1 MTAKNPPQLKL
12 LDFIDAATLERLQ
25 DSLSAVA
32 QVSVSFLDPQ
42 GRPII
47 PPACTSEFCRLI
59 RQSHSGRNACH
70 TGDVEAAR
78 LAQASETPQQHTCHA
93 GLIRH
98 VAPITV
104 DGRRLGSII
113 IADLLPEPLPPH
125 TVRQLAKRHGIDPH
139 RLAAAAAAITLWSH
153 RRITAAAEF
162 LQFLANALARL
173 CHQEHQ
179 IHLRTD
185 ELGALYQA
193 AGLLAGAGDLQET
206 LDRIADTVC
215 RVMKAKA
222 SSIRLLD
229 EQTGEL
235 TIKAVANLSSEYLDK
250 GPVTVAENPIDADAI
265 AGNLVYVGDSRKDP
279 RVRYPAQARS
289 EGLVSALIAG
299 MLYRNRPVGV
309 MRIYMGT
316 VYQFTDFEQ
325 SLLKALASQA
335 ATAVVNARLYQ
346 DALAAERYQR
356 QLQYAAQ
363 IQRRMIPQNPPI
375 HAHLQFGTVYDPVME
390 VSGDFYDFIKLGEGH
405 LGITIADVVGKG
417 VPASLMMASL
427 RSALRT
433 YAEGIYDLAQVMAR
447 ANRHLYRDTL
457 TGEFATAFYGVVAP
471 DARRLTYC
479 NAGHD
484 PPLLFRDGRFETLEV
499 GGTALGIL
507 PNEQYDK
514 GLLHLRPGDILV
526 FYTDGLTEAM
536 NFQDQQFTT
545 ARLRKSILRY
555 QHLDAQQLAH
565 QLLWDVRRFIGLAD
579 RTDDITIVTVKVLS

>member
-1 MTAKNPPQLKL
+1 MTANNAPQLKL
-12 LDFIDAATLERLQ
+12 LDFIDAATLERVQ
-25 DSLSAVA
+25 DSLSAMA

-42 GRPII
+42 GQPII

-59 RQSHSGRNACH
+59 RQSPSGRRACH
-70 TGDVEAAR
+70 AGNVEAAR

-93 GLIRH
+93 GLIRYL
-98 VAPITV
+98 APITV
-104 DGRRLGSII
+104 DGRRLGSIV
-113 IADLLPEPLPPH
+113 IADLLPQPLPPR
-125 TVRQLAKRHGIDPH
+125 TVRELAKRHGIDPD
-139 RLAAAAAAITLWSH
+139 RLAAAAAAIPLWSQ
-153 RRITAAAEF
+153 RRMTAAAEF

-179 IHLRTD
+179 IRLRTD

-206 LDRIADTVC
+206 LDRIADNAC
-215 RVMKAKA
+215 HVMRAKA

-235 TIKAVANLSSEYLDK
+235 TPKAVANLSSEYLDK

-265 AGNLVYVGDSRKDP
+265 AGNLVYIEDSRKDP
-279 RVRYPAQARS
+279 RVRYPAQART

-299 MLYRNRPVGV
+299 MLYRNRPIGV

-316 VYQFTDFEQ
+316 VYQFSNFEQ

-346 DALAAERYQR
+346 EALTAERYQR

-363 IQRRMIPQNPPI
+363 IQRRMIPQNPPT
-375 HAHLQFGTVYDPVME
+375 HAHLQFGTVYNPVME
-390 VSGDFYDFIKLGEGH
+390 VSGDFYDFIELDEGH

-433 YAEGIYDLAQVMAR
+433 YAEGIYDLDQVMAHT
-447 ANRHLYRDTL
+447 NRHLYRDTL
-457 TGEFATAFYGVVAP
+457 SGEFATVFYGVIAP

-484 PPLLFRDGRFETLEV
+484 PPLLLRDGRFETLEV

-536 NFQDQQFTT
+536 NFQDQKFTT
-545 ARLRKSILRY
+545 ARLRNSILRY
-555 QHLDAQQLAH
+555 QQLDAQPLAH

-579 RTDDITIVTVKVLS
+579 RTDDITVVAIKVLS

>member
-1 MTAKNPPQLKL
+1 MTASNAPQLKL
-12 LDFIDAATLERLQ
+12 LDFIDAATLERVQ
-25 DSLSAVA
+25 DSLSAMA
-32 QVSVSFLDPQ
+32 QVSISFLDPQ

-59 RQSHSGRNACH
+59 RQSPSGRRACH
-70 TGDVEAAR
+70 AGDVEAAR
-78 LAQASETPQQHTCHA
+78 LVQASETPQQHTCHA
-93 GLIRH
+93 GLIRYL
-98 VAPITV
+98 APITV
-104 DGRRLGSII
+104 DGRRLGSIV
-113 IADLLPEPLPPH
+113 IADLLPQPLPPR
-125 TVRQLAKRHGIDPH
+125 TVRELAKRHGIDPH
-139 RLAAAAAAITLWSH
+139 RLAAAAAAIPLWSQ
-153 RRITAAAEF
+153 RRMTAAAEF

-179 IHLRTD
+179 IRLRTD

-206 LDRIADTVC
+206 LDRIADNVC
-215 RVMKAKA
+215 QVMRAKA

-235 TIKAVANLSSEYLDK
+235 TPKAGANRPSQYLDK

-265 AGNLVYVGDSRKDP
+265 AGNLVYVEDSRKDP
-279 RVRYPAQARS
+279 RVRYPAQART

-299 MLYRNRPVGV
+299 MLYRNRPIGV

-316 VYQFTDFEQ
+316 VYQFSNFEQ

-346 DALAAERYQR
+346 EALTAERYQR

-363 IQRRMIPQNPPI
+363 IQRRMIPQNPPN

-390 VSGDFYDFIKLGEGH
+390 VSGDFYDFIELDEGH

-433 YAEGIYDLAQVMAR
+433 YAEGIYDLDQVMAHT
-447 ANRHLYRDTL
+447 NRHLYRDTL
-457 TGEFATAFYGVVAP
+457 SGEFATVFYGVIAP

-484 PPLLFRDGRFETLEV
+484 PPLLLRDGRFETLEV

-536 NFQDQQFTT
+536 NFQDQKFTT
-545 ARLRKSILRY
+545 DRLRNSILRY
-555 QHLDAQQLAH
+555 QQLDAQPLAH

-579 RTDDITIVTVKVLS
+579 RTDDITVVAIKVLS